1 MKKLLTLLFAI
12 ALTLSLTSAS
22 FAQAAG
28 GDTSTDKKADTTKKA
43 KKPKAEKKP
52 KAAKPAKADKKA
64 AAPADAPK

>member
-1 MKKLLTLLFAI
+1 MKKLLTVLFAI

-28 GDTSTDKKADTTKKA
+28 GDASTDKKSDTKKV

-52 KAAKPAKADKKA
+52 KADKKT
-64 AAPADAPK
+64 ADAPK

>member
-1 MKKLLTLLFAI
+1 MKKLLTLLFAV

-28 GDTSTDKKADTTKKA
+28 GDTSTDKKTDTKKA

-52 KAAKPAKADKKA
+52 KADKKA

>member
-1 MKKLLTLLFAI
+1 MKKLLTMLFAI

-28 GDTSTDKKADTTKKA
+28 GDTSTDKKTDTTKKA
-43 KKPKAEKKP
+43 KKPKAEKP
-52 KAAKPAKADKKA
+52 KKDKTKKTDDKK

>member
-1 MKKLLTLLFAI
+1 MKKLLTLLFAV

-22 FAQAAG
+22 FAQATS
-28 GDTSTDKKADTTKKA
+28 GDTTDKKTDTKKA

-52 KAAKPAKADKKA
+52 KADKKA